1 MKKTDKYEVLEKT
14 ALELGCAEV
23 RVIPA
28 DQIVVED
35 RVRLRCI
42 IGCPTYGKNL
52 RCPPYAPSV
61 DSFRKIL
68 NDYSVAMV
76 IRIKP
81 PEISEEL
88 LEKYKPEDNED
99 FRLWDRYQDPVTAT
113 STIWTDFSL
122 IYKSMLMVLLELE
135 RAAFKQGYPLA
146 TAFFGG
152 KCMLC
157 EKCKVEGGVCLNPIM
172 SRFASEAMGINLLK
186 TAENAEMKLQFCTED
201 DPTPITPM
209 AILLID

>member
-1 MKKTDKYEVLEKT
+1 MKKTDKYNVLEKT
-14 ALELGCAEV
+14 ALELGCKEAKTV
-23 RVIPA
+23 PA

-35 RVRLRCI
+35 RVRLRCM

-52 RCPPYAPSV
+52 RCPPYTPSA

-81 PEISEEL
+81 PEISEIL
-88 LEKYKPEDNED
+88 QEKYNHEGSGKGR
-99 FRLWDRYQDPVTAT
+99 FWDRYEDPDTAA
-113 STIWTDFSL
+113 SAKWSDFSE
-122 IYKSMLMVLLELE
+122 IYKSILMVLLEVE

-146 TAFFGG
+146 TVFFGG
-152 KCMLC
+152 RCMLC
-157 EKCKVEGGVCLNPIM
+157 EECNVEEGICLNPVK
-172 SRFASEAMGINLLK
+172 SRFASEAVGINLSK
-186 TAENAEMKLQFCTED
+186 TAENAGMQLQFNSED
-201 DPTPITPM
+201 DPSQITLM